1 MRMWASQK
9 AIVAVAMG
17 AILVPGWLYV
27 SGNLPSLF
35 PSNERLI
42 RAVNA
47 SWPALA
53 ELTFKG
59 SRLAFER
66 LRDLGLEVPYTYNE
80 RLMRI
85 ARIRARVI
93 RMCNQ
98 IIEGD
103 QKGVK
108 KDVSQR

>member
-1 MRMWASQK
+1 MWAK
-9 AIVAVAMG
+9 LKTIVAVATG
-17 AILVPGWLYV
+17 AMLVPGWLYA

-35 PSNERLI
+35 PSNDRLI

-53 ELTFKG
+53 ELIFKR
-59 SRLAFER
+59 SHLAFEK

-85 ARIRARVI
+85 ARIRAEVI

-98 IIEGD
+98 IIDGYAKEEE
-103 QKGVK
+103 KH
-108 KDVSQR
+108 VSQR